1 MAGSKYVKSAC
12 LNCRR
17 RKVKCDGNHVCSN
30 CVTSNLECFYNVDG
44 DMRRLSTKKTI
55 VNLEERI
62 GQLEGVLREHN
73 IEQPQP
79 TPTSA
84 PGSATSPK
92 HTSCTSEAQ
101 PCVSANQSQSG
112 NRKGHD
118 ERQPS
123 DPKTPSLALECV
135 SSPSLI
141 KTGSYEPIKDP
152 DVSHEVRMGP
162 APAPSISN
170 PSDHFVLVDTPDSQ
184 PAPYP
189 SSLHSNVQDSGD
201 EDNSITGIL
210 SARMGALRLV
220 EDGQLRYYGPTS
232 NLHVHVDGLRSL
244 SSPSFRS
251 VATEGIGV
259 LRRLGLDKEVPLAL
273 ETHLAMLYFA
283 WEDPAIHVVDQETFF
298 AEKRRCLL
306 QGTGSPYYS
315 ETLNNAICTMGASL
329 AAGENLYLP
338 EPASEFFSARAKALL
353 DVEMDSPTVATV
365 QALVIMS
372 ATEAASTRDARGWL
386 YSGMAT
392 RLSADLGL
400 HLDMTKHIRDGLL
413 TPRDMEIRQTAFWG
427 VFIHEHM
434 WNLYAGRP
442 WGLGIQNIT
451 IPKPEAELE
460 DKDCKIWKSY
470 PGTAWQPRGLESG
483 VLFPVRACTAANAT
497 LCGFMRQINT
507 TLYAGETMELSALV
521 KFLIKTKQE
530 MMEWHAGLSPLL
542 GISDMESS
550 RIYHPAILQLHMQY
564 YATLIFL
571 YRPYLSCQLV
581 SQVTPQSTPESRAA
595 MQSVP
600 SDCVAAAHQVAEIL
614 RCYQQQH
621 SLRHG
626 NVQIVH
632 IILTASLTF
641 IHDVC
646 TRSYTE
652 SRHSLSDLQ
661 LCCHSLGEIGR
672 CFGNATRALEVV
684 ILVKSEW
691 QRAAGTRGGQKTG
704 TKRPSFSMSGN
715 PEELDVDDRPRRR
728 HRTSIIDNDRFQT
741 PSFNMPPLFAD
752 EGALGL
758 GGVNI
763 GRPNLDAQ
771 CQDMWPFSGDAGFD
785 VNEMM
790 PPIDWFNNQ
799 LLEGTHIPAQDAVSE
814 TQAEMQVIL
823 DEPSVEP
830 SNTA

>member
-1 MAGSKYVKSAC
+1 MAGQKYVKSAC

-44 DMRRLSTKKTI
+44 DLRRLSTKKTI
-55 VNLEERI
+55 VSLEERI

-73 IEQPQP
+73 IDQPQT

-84 PGSATSPK
+84 IETTFLPKQTSS
-92 HTSCTSEAQ
+92 TSGAQ
-101 PCVSANQSQSG
+101 HRVSGGQGRNDD
-112 NRKGHD
+112 RKDDDDGLP
-118 ERQPS
+118 Q
-123 DPKTPSLALECV
+123 DPN
-135 SSPSLI
+135 SPSVLLER
-141 KTGSYEPIKDP
+141 TPMQGLVDTASHDPIKDSEAFHAAQS
-152 DVSHEVRMGP
+152 DR
-162 APAPSISN
+162 APASITSN
-170 PSDHFVLVDTPDSQ
+170 HSDHFVLIDTPGSAHALRGNTLYSSKPDSE
-184 PAPYP
+184 
-189 SSLHSNVQDSGD
+189 D
-201 EDNSITGIL
+201 EDDSITGVL

-232 NLHVHVDGLRSL
+232 NLHMYTDGLQSL
-244 SSPSFRS
+244 STPSFRS

-259 LRRLGLDKEVPLAL
+259 LRRLGLNQEVPLAL
-273 ETHLAMLYFA
+273 ETHLAKLYFT

-306 QGTGSPYYS
+306 HDTGSPYYS
-315 ETLNNAICTMGASL
+315 ETLNNAICAMGASL
-329 AAGENLYLP
+329 AAGEDLHLP
-338 EPASEFFSARAKALL
+338 EPASEFFSSRAKALL

-400 HLDMTKHIRDGLL
+400 HLDITKHMHNGLL
-413 TPRDMEIRQTAFWG
+413 TSRDMEIRQTAFWG

-451 IPKPEAELE
+451 IPKPEAESE
-460 DKDCKIWKSY
+460 DGECKVWKSY
-470 PGTAWQPRGLESG
+470 PGTSWQPCGLEAG
-483 VLFPVRACTAANAT
+483 VPFPIRACTAANAT

-507 TLYAGETMELSALV
+507 TLYAGETVDLGALV
-521 KFLIKTKQE
+521 EFLIKTKKE
-530 MMEWHAGLSPLL
+530 MMEWHASLSPLL
-542 GISDMESS
+542 GITDMGSG
-550 RIYHPAILQLHMQY
+550 RVYHPAILQLHMQY

-571 YRPYLSCQLV
+571 YRPYLSCRLV
-581 SQVTPQSTPESRAA
+581 SQIALQDTPETRAA
-595 MQSVP
+595 MESVP
-600 SDCVAAAHQVAEIL
+600 SDCVAAAHQVADIL
-614 RCYQQQH
+614 RCYQKQH
-621 SLRHG
+621 SLRRG

-646 TRSYTE
+646 TRSYSE

-672 CFGNATRALEVV
+672 CFGNATRALEVI

-691 QRAAGTRGGQKTG
+691 QRIATARGSQKAGR
-704 TKRPSFSMSGN
+704 KRPSFSMSGS
-715 PEELDVDDRPRRR
+715 PGELDGDYRPRRR
-728 HRTSIIDNDRFQT
+728 HRASIIDTDRFQA
-741 PSFNMPPLFAD
+741 PGFSMSPLLFD
-752 EGALGL
+752 EGTLDL
-758 GGVNI
+758 EGVNI
-763 GRPNLDAQ
+763 GKPNLDEQ
-771 CQDMWPFSGDAGFD
+771 GREMWLFSGEPSFD
-785 VNEMM
+785 MNEMI

-799 LLEGTHIPAQDAVSE
+799 LLEGTHIPAQEALPGAHAE
-814 TQAEMQVIL
+814 THVIP
-823 DEPSVEP
+823 DEPRVGTSDGV
-830 SNTA
+830 